1 MEGVIRPLSSPTS
14 GKANN
19 WQVNIIDKFASP
31 VNNALIAIL
40 FVVFKMKDFFLKENV
55 TFNDG
60 NYANKIL
67 FAVCKKL
74 KVSFKNMSVL
84 TQPS

>member
-1 MEGVIRPLSSPTS
+1 
-14 GKANN
+14 
-19 WQVNIIDKFASP
+19 
-31 VNNALIAIL
+31 
-40 FVVFKMKDFFLKENV
+40 MKDFFLKENV

-84 TQPS
+84 TQPSVFNVLLSRKQIFLRLAL